1 MLERLRSKEETLQSG
16 VKFNESEKTDLNTTN
31 EEKTETDKK
40 SWQNMLSWEAVML
53 TNNTR
58 QKKEIIQLFETRS
71 NKVDITKTTV
81 RKKNSQMS
89 LTHFS
94 PVSHF
99 YTP

>member
-1 MLERLRSKEETLQSG
+1 MLERLRSKETLQSG

-58 QKKEIIQLFETRS
+58 QKKRLFNYLKLEA
-71 NKVDITKTTV
+71 TK
-81 RKKNSQMS
+81 
-89 LTHFS
+89 LI
-94 PVSHF
+94 
-99 YTP
+99 

>member
-58 QKKEIIQLFETRS
+58 QKKRLFNYLKLEA
-71 NKVDITKTTV
+71 TK
-81 RKKNSQMS
+81 
-89 LTHFS
+89 LI
-94 PVSHF
+94 
-99 YTP
+99 